1 MLKFSISILKKI
13 VLGFVILYSYNM
25 IAVNF
30 NLVLPINV
38 ATVLLVSFLGFPALF
53 SLTLLYFIIY

>member
-1 MLKFSISILKKI
+1 MKYIGLILKQL
-13 VLGFVILYSYNM
+13 VLGFVILYGYNI

-38 ATVLLVSFLGFPALF
+38 YTVSSVSFLGFPALF
-53 SLTLLYFIIY
+53 SLILFYVFMY

>member
-1 MLKFSISILKKI
+1 MLKFFVSIVKKI
-13 VLGFVILYSYNM
+13 ILGFIILYGYNM

-30 NLVLPINV
+30 NLVLPINIV
-38 ATVLLVSFLGFPALF
+38 TVLLVSFLGFPALF

>member
-1 MLKFSISILKKI
+1 MLKFFVSILKKI
-13 VLGFVILYSYNM
+13 VLGFIILYGYNM

-30 NLVLPINV
+30 NLVLPINI

>member
-1 MLKFSISILKKI
+1 MLKFLISILKKI
-13 VLGFVILYSYNM
+13 IFGLVILYSYNM

-30 NLVLPINV
+30 NLVLPINI

-53 SLTLLYFIIY
+53 SLTLLYFVIY